1 MNVVDAFSDI
11 APAERAELSHG
22 RGQRKRDTGSLHAV
36 KAQVR
41 NGHLVIDEPT
51 DLPEGTVW
59 KLVLVDSL
67 VDEMDPEERAQ
78 FLRELEIFAAEADAG
93 QLVDAEDVLAKLRA
107 PA

>member
-1 MNVVDAFSDI
+1 MHDMYAM
-11 APAERAELSHG
+11 
-22 RGQRKRDTGSLHAV
+22 

-51 DLPEGTVW
+51 DLPEGTEW

-67 VDEMDPEERAQ
+67 AYEMDPEERAE
-78 FLRELEIFAAEADAG
+78 FLREVEISAAEADAG
-93 QLVDAEDVLAKLRA
+93 QLIDAADVLAKLRA